1 MSESLLNI
9 VDERGAKHSI
19 NMRNLR
25 AYFGRVMVCEC
36 GEETAIENVPLQC
49 NSCGKIPELL
59 KIDPKQWWN
68 QPLLEASR
76 IMVIGCG
83 AVGNEVV
90 KNLVMM
96 GIKNLTLIDFDNVE
110 PHNLSRS
117 VLFNS
122 ASLAASDSDKKV
134 DVMKAG
140 IHLIQPEVN
149 VETIYGGILDP
160 ISEATGRN
168 RKWERTL
175 DEKELKNLSESHDLC
190 IISTDGVAAKAFA
203 SGVLYAQLPIVQ
215 GAMNSTG
222 NFGIVRT
229 SLPLV
234 TSCIMCPT
242 TEDVVTVDE
251 DGYASDYIQRVRKM
265 TGIGGCDGFIDAA
278 GAAGFADSTSLV
290 GSVMAS
296 QVALICMGWPTY
308 QSSNGGQWPTPTPLW
323 DQMQK
328 ISGRAYQLSKL
339 VDIKPIP
346 GADGPICV
354 NECCSFMAMMEL
366 MESGNPDAAKR
377 YETIELTG
385 EGIPAPNSVKR
396 KLGDR

>member
-49 NSCGKIPELL
+49 YSWGKFMELVL
-59 KIDPKQWWN
+59 IDPKQWWN

-175 DEKELKNLSESHDLC
+175 DEEELKNLSESHDLC

-229 SLPLV
+229 HFL
-234 TSCIMCPT
+234 
-242 TEDVVTVDE
+242 
-251 DGYASDYIQRVRKM
+251 
-265 TGIGGCDGFIDAA
+265 
-278 GAAGFADSTSLV
+278 
-290 GSVMAS
+290 
-296 QVALICMGWPTY
+296 
-308 QSSNGGQWPTPTPLW
+308 
-323 DQMQK
+323 
-328 ISGRAYQLSKL
+328 
-339 VDIKPIP
+339 
-346 GADGPICV
+346 
-354 NECCSFMAMMEL
+354 
-366 MESGNPDAAKR
+366 
-377 YETIELTG
+377 
-385 EGIPAPNSVKR
+385 
-396 KLGDR
+396 